1 MNESIKEA
9 EQELSHHKE
18 GTDFFR
24 ESVIKSED
32 ADNEANDIPNV
43 EVSSKSTK
51 VKNLAEEMIEGALT
65 TQTKVNF
72 NGLDVDV
79 S

>member
-1 MNESIKEA
+1 
-9 EQELSHHKE
+9 
-18 GTDFFR
+18 
-24 ESVIKSED
+24 
-32 ADNEANDIPNV
+32 V